1 MSTNHAADPAAPVA
15 CDMSGADDT
24 PAERRAAY
32 RALFERALL
41 GRDRGRDSVTL
52 RFRGVE
58 HATVEELARREAA
71 CCPFLDYRVEALGD
85 EVVWTISATAT
96 GERRESIEPIL
107 DAFHG

>member
-1 MSTNHAADPAAPVA
+1 MHYAADPAAPVA

-41 GRDRGRDSVTL
+41 GRDRGRGSVTL
-52 RFRGVE
+52 RFCRGE

-71 CCPFLDYRVEALGD
+71 CCPFLDYRVEAVGD
-85 EVVWTISATAT
+85 EVVWTISTTAS
-96 GERRESIEPIL
+96 GERRASIEPIL
-107 DAFHG
+107 RAFHG